1 MASTTVDE
9 LVVKIKADVGQLNK
23 QLSQIQSKSGTV
35 GKQAGSNLAT
45 MGAGAAGASMGLS
58 KMLTPLLSVGA
69 VFAGARLA
77 GEIATVGS
85 RFEDLQDSL
94 TLVFGGEQNAQQ
106 AFKEIKT
113 FAQTTPF
120 QIDDVTKAFIGLKS
134 AGIEPTTDMLQTFAD
149 TASVATDT
157 KGTFEA
163 LITFFQRSAAG
174 GASLVE
180 LNRIN
185 DRGIDIFGRLEKEI
199 GKSRTELSE
208 FGQTAEGSKVIQ
220 EALLKVLKRDFGGAM
235 ALKMD
240 NLSTMTSNMTI
251 AFKDLADEVF
261 KSGLGDLLKGI
272 TTHLTN
278 MAMAIG
284 KLLRQLR
291 GDQTVEDFLGS
302 TTVDL
307 GPEPVH
313 IGNIG
318 RTRENREREMTL
330 EEIRTALILKRDENQ
345 ANIDLLAS
353 TRAHTREGVIG
364 NIEMTRGF
372 QRNIFNLDRLIKLK
386 DKEILAQKFS
396 NKTTKE
402 FTSLSVEQV
411 EIRQKLQSILEKSVP
426 EIEKL
431 NKLLKEVDQFSGL
444 KNKDGE
450 LLFTDADL
458 EQIRAYIGE
467 LIVLEE
473 EGENTVGGIE
483 QMQQAIQ
490 NLSTQFTSNFVDS
503 LLTGQDALK
512 SFRDFAKSIVNQILT
527 IFLQMEVVN
536 RILAG
541 IFPNAGI
548 SFGGIL
554 PEKSTPDSDPLLDML
569 GKNRFTGAFG
579 GAGGGAMHVG
589 QARLVGERG
598 PELFIPH
605 ANGTLL
611 NNMNTKN
618 AMGGGQGVV
627 INQSVNFAT
636 GVQATVRNEV
646 LQLMPQIATVTKA
659 AVSQSAERSLRYRGS
674 LKNA

>member
-23 QLSQIQSKSGTV
+23 QLSQIQAKSGTV
-35 GKQAGSNLAT
+35 GKQAGANLAT
-45 MGAGAAGASMGLS
+45 MGAGAAGASMGLK
-58 KMLTPLLSVGA
+58 KMLGPLVGIGA
-69 VFAGARLA
+69 IFAGGRLA
-77 GEIATVGS
+77 SSIADVGS

-94 TLVFGGEQNAQQ
+94 TLVFGGEQNAQR
-106 AFKEIKT
+106 AFKQIKT

-199 GKSRTELSE
+199 GKSRTELST

-220 EALLKVLKRDFGGAM
+220 EALLRVLERDFGGAM

-240 NLSTMTSNMTI
+240 NLSTLTSNMTI

-261 KSGLGDLLKGI
+261 KSGLGEAFKGMASG
-272 TTHLTN
+272 LTE
-278 MAMAIG
+278 MAMAAG
-284 KLLRQLR
+284 LLLRQFR
-291 GDQTVEDFLGS
+291 GERTIEDFLGGS
-302 TTVDL
+302 TRTTEAVK
-307 GPEPVH
+307 GGFGGNMPV
-313 IGNIG
+313 GFFAG
-318 RTRENREREMTL
+318 DKVQEREMTL
-330 EEIRTALILKRDENQ
+330 EEQEEALTKILHQTQARIDLEQKNVGFRETSVNKTFELMKQEANLENLILD
-345 ANIDLLAS
+345 I
-353 TRAHTREGVIG
+353 RERQNAEQNKLNEG
-364 NIEMTRGF
+364 
-372 QRNIFNLDRLIKLK
+372 IKTG
-386 DKEILAQKFS
+386 
-396 NKTTKE
+396 TTL
-402 FTSLSVEQV
+402 TVEQV
-411 EIRQKLQSILEKSVP
+411 ETRQKLQAMLEKSVP
-426 EIEKL
+426 EIDKL
-431 NKLLKEVDQFSGL
+431 NDLLKEVDGFIGL
-444 KNKDGE
+444 KNEDGE
-450 LLFTDADL
+450 LLFTEADL
-458 EQIRAYIGE
+458 EKIRAYINE
-467 LIVLEE
+467 LIVLEQ
-473 EGENTVGGIE
+473 EGENTIGGIE

-503 LLTGQDALK
+503 LLSGQDALK
-512 SFRDFAKSIVNQILT
+512 SFRDFAKNMVNQILT

-536 RILAG
+536 RILQG

-548 SFGGIL
+548 KAGGIIT
-554 PEKSTPDSDPLLDML
+554 EQTAS
-569 GKNRFTGAFG
+569 G
-579 GAGGGAMHVG
+579 GRISGPRM
-589 QARLVGERG
+589 VGERG
-598 PELFIPH
+598 PELFVPDSTGLI
-605 ANGTLL
+605 L

-618 AMGGGQGVV
+618 ALSGGQGVV

>member
-1 MASTTVDE
+1 MATQTVDE

-23 QLSQIQSKSGTV
+23 QLSQIQAKSGTV

-58 KMLTPLLSVGA
+58 KLLAPLASVGA
-69 VFAGARLA
+69 IFAGGRLA
-77 GEIATVGS
+77 SSIASVGS

-106 AFKEIKT
+106 AFKQIKQ

-134 AGIEPTTDMLQTFAD
+134 AGIEPTVDMLQTFAD

-208 FGQTAEGSKVIQ
+208 FGQTAEGSKSIQ
-220 EALLKVLKRDFGGAM
+220 EGLLKVLERDFGGAM

-240 NLSTMTSNMTI
+240 NLSTLTSNMTI
-251 AFKDLADEVF
+251 AFKDLADEIF
-261 KSGLGDLLKGI
+261 QSGLGDLLKGLASG
-272 TTHLTN
+272 LTS
-278 MAMAIG
+278 MAIASG
-284 KLLRQLR
+284 KLIR
-291 GDQTVEDFLGS
+291 TVTGRE
-302 TTVDL
+302 TVDDL
-307 GPEPVH
+307 TGEIDPKKQLEVISQMRRD
-313 IGNIG
+313 IGDELADLE
-318 RTRENREREMTL
+318 TRLEQNPTAGFLKGEIKELQREQDELRVISEFLNQSL
-330 EEIRTALILKRDENQ
+330 ESNSEETE
-345 ANIDLLAS
+345 
-353 TRAHTREGVIG
+353 
-364 NIEMTRGF
+364 
-372 QRNIFNLDRLIKLK
+372 RN
-386 DKEILAQKFS
+386 
-396 NKTTKE
+396 
-402 FTSLSVEQV
+402 TSLTVKQIEV
-411 EIRQKLQSILEKSVP
+411 RQKLQSLLEKSVP
-426 EIEKL
+426 ELDKL
-431 NKLLKEVDQFSGL
+431 NALLKEVDQFSGL
-444 KNKDGE
+444 KNDKGE
-450 LLFTDADL
+450 LLFTEDDL
-458 EQIRAYIGE
+458 KQIRAYINE
-467 LIVLEE
+467 LIALEE
-473 EGENTVGGIE
+473 EGDNTVGGIE

-512 SFRDFAKSIVNQILT
+512 SFRDFAKNIVNQILT

-554 PEKSTPDSDPLLDML
+554 PEKSNSDPLLDNL
-569 GKNRFTGAFG
+569 RKNQFTAGLNE
-579 GAGGGAMHVG
+579 AGGGAMHVG

-605 ANGTLL
+605 SNGTLL